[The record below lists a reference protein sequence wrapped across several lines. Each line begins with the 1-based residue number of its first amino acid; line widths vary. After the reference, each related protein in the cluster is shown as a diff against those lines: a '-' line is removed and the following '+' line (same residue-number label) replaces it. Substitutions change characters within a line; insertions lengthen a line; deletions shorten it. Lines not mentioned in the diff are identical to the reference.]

1 MSLRQEV
8 FAVTACVILL
18 AVIVELVRQRRLSEY
33 HSGMWLLFGCG
44 MLILVVWYGALEFL
58 TRQIGAVLVTTTVF
72 ILAFLFLTAVC
83 IHMST
88 ELTRLHRLV
97 RTLTQEIAL
106 IEGKFDEHVASGESQ
121 ERDET

>member
-1 MSLRQEV
+1 MTLRQEV
-8 FAVTACVILL
+8 FAVVICVILL

-33 HSGMWLLFGCG
+33 HSGMWLLFGSG
-44 MLILVVWYGALEFL
+44 MLILVLWYGALEFVSK
-58 TRQIGAVLVTTTVF
+58 QMGAILVTTTVF

-97 RTLTQEIAL
+97 RALSQELAL
-106 IEGKFDEHVASGESQ
+106 IEEKLAEHLHDQ
-121 ERDET
+121 EPQQRAET